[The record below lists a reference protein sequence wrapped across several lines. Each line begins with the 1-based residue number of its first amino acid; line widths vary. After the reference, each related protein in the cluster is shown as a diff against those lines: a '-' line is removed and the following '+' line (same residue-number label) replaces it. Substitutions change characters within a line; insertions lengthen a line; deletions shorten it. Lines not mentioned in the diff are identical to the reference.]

1 MNVVSY
7 FLSRREADADSARF
21 LAAVVPQLAYYL
33 AEEDPPPAEL
43 HTFRA
48 LWQRAADRA
57 AAAGRHLLLVVDGLD
72 EDLRPPGLPS
82 VAALLPTGVGG
93 RVHVLLSSRLHPEL
107 PRDLPVAHPLGS
119 TRPVVV
125 EPFGG
130 AEGLA
135 ALARQEIDDVMR
147 RDASG
152 LAADV
157 LGLLTAAGGPL
168 AVEDLA
174 ALTVLTARSAARTRQ
189 IRRVLTVEAA
199 RSLQPVGP
207 AGGNRY
213 QFAHDSLLEYAQTNE
228 DLTDPEFRRRIHQW
242 AQMWRDAD
250 WPGAVDGEEG
260 TPRYLLDTYPAT
272 LARDP
277 QRLAALVSDAGWV
290 DAAIRSAGVDRVLA
304 DLRRAAAA
312 APAHPAVGAMLA
324 AVVGQAH
331 RLRPSQPVDQPG
343 YVMRQLCLRAAEL
356 GEDRLTCD
364 LRARLRSQPGPGLV
378 PLWTT
383 RRTSRALAVVLG
395 RHDGRVRA
403 VAVLPDGRVVSG
415 GWDDGRVLV
424 WDPARAG
431 SGPVELGRHG
441 GTVWA
446 VAVLPDGRVVSGG
459 GDGRVLAWV
468 PAGPGDPVELGR
480 HDGNVIAVAVLPD
493 GRVVSG
499 GWDGRALVW
508 DPARGGSGPV
518 ELGRQAEA
526 VGRVAVLPDGRVVS
540 GGDNGRVL
548 VWDPAR
554 AGSGPVE
561 LGGHDDPVRVMVAVA
576 VLPDGRV
583 VSGGDDGRVLVWV
596 PARAGS
602 GPVELGRHD
611 GPVFAVA
618 VLPDGRV
625 VGGGDDGQ
633 VLMWVPARAGSGP
646 VELGRHDGQVWAVA
660 VLPDG
665 RVVSGGDDGQ
675 VLVWDPARA
684 GSGPVE
690 LARHDG
696 NMIAVAVLPD
706 GRVVSG
712 GAGRAGTGLG
722 PGPGGQRPRRARPPR
737 RPGGGRGGAAGRA
750 GGQRRG
756 RRAGAD
762 VGASLAGQRPGRA
775 RPSRRP
781 GVGGGGA
788 AGRAG
793 GQRRQLG

>member
-1 MNVVSY
+1 MLTAAHVVTGAVSVTVRDLEKVTYEATLDPKFVGDADGPLPDLALVEISAAGIDVPPMGLAAVDRDSPTGDPVERCHAVGYPAFMERGIPGGGQVRDTVDACGHVPVLSRLVGGLLSVQVSSTPRQLPPERVSLEESEWSGMSGGPLVADGHLLGVVTEHAPREGPSAIAVTPVTALEPDPAHPHWGAGVADPAAWWSRLGVTGLGELRRLPARRQRAEPAYWATLREIHRRTKLLLGRQRELTDIASFAVGTEGYRWLVGGAWAGKTSLLAEAVAATLPTEVDVVSY

-424 WDPARAG
+424 
-431 SGPVELGRHG
+431 S
-441 GTVWA
+441 
-446 VAVLPDGRVVSGG
+446 S
-459 GDGRVLAWV
+459 
-468 PAGPGDPVELGR
+468 
-480 HDGNVIAVAVLPD
+480 I
-493 GRVVSG
+493 
-499 GWDGRALVW
+499 
-508 DPARGGSGPV
+508 
-518 ELGRQAEA
+518 
-526 VGRVAVLPDGRVVS
+526 
-540 GGDNGRVL
+540 
-548 VWDPAR
+548 
-554 AGSGPVE
+554 
-561 LGGHDDPVRVMVAVA
+561 
-576 VLPDGRV
+576 
-583 VSGGDDGRVLVWV
+583 
-596 PARAGS
+596 
-602 GPVELGRHD
+602 
-611 GPVFAVA
+611 
-618 VLPDGRV
+618 
-625 VGGGDDGQ
+625 
-633 VLMWVPARAGSGP
+633 
-646 VELGRHDGQVWAVA
+646 
-660 VLPDG
+660 
-665 RVVSGGDDGQ
+665 
-675 VLVWDPARA
+675 
-684 GSGPVE
+684 
-690 LARHDG
+690 
-696 NMIAVAVLPD
+696 
-706 GRVVSG
+706 
-712 GAGRAGTGLG
+712 
-722 PGPGGQRPRRARPPR
+722 
-737 RPGGGRGGAAGRA
+737 
-750 GGQRRG
+750 
-756 RRAGAD
+756 
-762 VGASLAGQRPGRA
+762 AGQIGRTD
-775 RPSRRP
+775 PP
-781 GVGGGGA
+781 
-788 AGRAG
+788 
-793 GQRRQLG
+793 